1 MGKLIIIIAAIAL
14 GFVLWSW
21 LKTNYAKFGRSFAVK
36 AFIVGIAILLIT
48 LAAIGRVH
56 WVGAALASLLAVI
69 RFSLPMLIRSLPFL
83 QRFMQNQANS
93 SQGSQQNQNNQ
104 YTDTDISI
112 EQAFAILGLE
122 AGASNEEIVTA
133 HRRLIQKLHPDRGG
147 NEFLATQLNLA
158 KDKLLNS

>member
-14 GFVLWSW
+14 GFVLWGW
-21 LKTNYAKFGRSFAVK
+21 LKTDCAKLGRPFAVK
-36 AFIVGIAILLIT
+36 AFIVTIAILLIS

-56 WVGAALASLLAVI
+56 WVGAALASLLAVV
-69 RFSLPMLIRSLPFL
+69 RLSLPMLIRSLLFL
-83 QRFMQNQANS
+83 QRFMQSKANA
-93 SQGSQQNQNNQ
+93 SQGNQQ
-104 YTDTDISI
+104 TDSDISI
-112 EQAFAILGLE
+112 EHAFAILGLE
-122 AGASNEEIVTA
+122 AGASNEDIITA